1 MDDTFM
7 RELMLFVAIIG
18 IFVATVPFVLR
29 GRMAPSIDPTIG
41 GGHAARREA
50 DDDDEASAGGEGQ
63 IKVSRKRKARA
74 RDTSRKPA

>member
-1 MDDTFM
+1 MDDTFV
-7 RELMLFVAIIG
+7 RELMLFFAIIG

-50 DDDDEASAGGEGQ
+50 DDGDDDASDAAEGQ
-63 IKVSRKRKARA
+63 IKVSRK
-74 RDTSRKPA
+74 PA